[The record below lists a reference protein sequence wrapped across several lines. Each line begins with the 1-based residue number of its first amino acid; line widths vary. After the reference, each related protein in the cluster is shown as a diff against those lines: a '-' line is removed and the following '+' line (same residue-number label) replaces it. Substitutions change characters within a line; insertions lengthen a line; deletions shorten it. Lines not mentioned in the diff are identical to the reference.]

1 MIKDLYHIIFL
12 LTYRH
17 TGRKRIYMSEKIW
30 KVIDT
35 VFAYGLIAT
44 TLIYAII
51 LKISPNSVNVGLS
64 SAISFCFAIH
74 LLREQLSH
82 KHTHDMQQKE
92 EC

>member
-1 MIKDLYHIIFL
+1 
-12 LTYRH
+12 
-17 TGRKRIYMSEKIW
+17 MSKKIW

-51 LKISPNSVNVGLS
+51 LKISPDSVNVGLS
-64 SAISFCFAIH
+64 SAISFGFALHI
-74 LLREQLSH
+74 LIDQLSH
-82 KHTHDMQQKE
+82 KHTHDMQQKG